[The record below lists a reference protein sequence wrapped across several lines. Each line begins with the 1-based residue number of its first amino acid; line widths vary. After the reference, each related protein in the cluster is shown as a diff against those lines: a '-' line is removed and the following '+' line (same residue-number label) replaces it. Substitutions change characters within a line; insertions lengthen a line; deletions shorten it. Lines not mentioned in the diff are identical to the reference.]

1 MKKMKKIGAAILAAT
16 MSFTMLVTV
25 NFPASAASNSVYEQR
40 FNTLYNK
47 IHDPANGYFSQEG
60 IPYHSVETLMVEGPD
75 YGHETSSETFSFYMW
90 LEAMKGK
97 ISGDYSSLS
106 TAWSKLE
113 KYLIPASD
121 EQPGMSTYKTSSPA
135 GYAKEG
141 DLPSDYPVN
150 VDSSAPVGQDPLS
163 DELKST
169 YNTSNMYLMHWIIDT
184 DNWYGYG
191 NKSDGTSRASKFNN
205 YQRGP
210 QESCWET
217 VPFPSWESFKW
228 GGSNG
233 FLGIFINSDAKQWR
247 YTNAPDAE
255 ARTIQ
260 AVYWAEQWA
269 KDAGKSI
276 DSTVVSSTSKMG
288 DYARYNLCDKF
299 FRKIGSPSQA
309 ATGKD
314 SMHYLI
320 NWYTG
325 WGGALDGT
333 WSWKQGCSFTHFG
346 YQSPIAAYALSQDS
360 GLKVKSST
368 GATDWDKSLKRQLE
382 FYQWLQSSEGA
393 IAGGATNSI
402 NGRYEAIPSGTS
414 TFYGM
419 AYDEDPV
426 YHDPS
431 SNKWFGM
438 QTWSMQRLAEYLY
451 KTNDATAKKILD
463 KWVSWVKPNVHFTS
477 DGDFEIPS
485 DLAWKGQPDTWS
497 GTATSNSN
505 LHVSI
510 TKYGQDLGI
519 AASLANTLSY
529 YYAATKDTESKTIA
543 KGLLDCI
550 WNKHQDTK
558 GVSVPEKRED
568 YKRFFD
574 EVYIPSS
581 FTGKNAQGADLKS
594 GATFISIRPKY
605 KLDPDWSKIQNYH
618 DTGVVPEFT
627 YHRFWGQVEV
637 AVANGIYAWLCEGTT
652 GVVIGDVNDDTF
664 VDALDLAKLKMYL
677 LDKTVAIN
685 KANSDVNQDGGV
697 DALDL
702 AQLKINLLNKPH

>member
-1 MKKMKKIGAAILAAT
+1 MKKIGAVVLAAS
-16 MSFTMLVTV
+16 MSFTMLFTSYT
-25 NFPASAASNSVYEQR
+25 PAAAATTTPNAYEQR
-40 FNTLYNK
+40 FNILYDK
-47 IHDPANGYFSQEG
+47 IHDSANGYFSPEG
-60 IPYHSVETLMVEGPD
+60 IPYHAVETLMVEGPD

-97 ISGDYSSLS
+97 ISGDYSSLA
-106 TAWSKLE
+106 TAWGNLE

-150 VDSSAPVGQDPLS
+150 VDSGATVGQDPLS
-163 DELKST
+163 DELKNT
-169 YNTSNMYLMHWIIDT
+169 YNTNDMYLMHWIIDT

-233 FLGIFINSDAKQWR
+233 FLGIFINSNAKQWR

-260 AVYWAEQWA
+260 AVYAAEQWA
-269 KDAGKSI
+269 KDQGKTIS
-276 DSTVVSSTSKMG
+276 STVLSNVSKMG

-299 FRKIGSPSQA
+299 FRKIGSPTQA
-309 ATGKD
+309 GSGKD
-314 SMHYLI
+314 SMQYLI
-320 NWYTG
+320 NWYAG
-325 WGGALDGT
+325 WGGALDGS
-333 WSWKQGCSFTHFG
+333 WSWKQGCSFNHFG
-346 YQSPIAAYALSQDS
+346 YQSPIAAYALSTDA

-368 GATDWDKSLKRQLE
+368 GASDWDKSLKRQLE

-393 IAGGATNSI
+393 IAGGCTNSV
-402 NGRYEAIPSGTS
+402 NGRYEPVPSGTS

-431 SNKWFGM
+431 SNQWFGM
-438 QTWSMQRLAEYLY
+438 QTWSMQRMAEYLY
-451 KTNDATAKKILD
+451 RTNDATAKKLLD
-463 KWVSWVKPNVHFTS
+463 KWVKWVKTTVRFTN
-477 DGDFEIPS
+477 GDFEIPA
-485 DLAWKGQPDTWS
+485 DLTWQGQPDTW
-497 GTATSNSN
+497 TPSNPSSN
-505 LHVSI
+505 PSLHVSVK
-510 TKYGQDLGI
+510 KYGQDLGI
-519 AASLANTLSY
+519 AASLANTLCY
-529 YYAATKDTESKTIA
+529 YYAATKDTESKDIA
-543 KGLLDCI
+543 KKLLDCI
-550 WNKHQDTK
+550 WDKHQDTK
-558 GVSVPEKRED
+558 GVSVAEKRED

-574 EVYIPSS
+574 TVYIPTNFS
-581 FTGKNAQGADLKS
+581 GKNAQGADLKN

-605 KLDPDWSKIQNYH
+605 KLDPDWNKIQNYK
-618 DTGVVPEFT
+618 DTGVVPEFN

-637 AVANGIYAWLCEGTT
+637 AVANGVYGWLCADNKLL
-652 GVVIGDVNDDTF
+652 GDLNDDGAI
-664 VDALDLAKLKMYL
+664 DAIDFALMKMYL
-677 LDKTVAIN
+677 LDSKTSVNKTNADMNEDSSIDAI
-685 KANSDVNQDGGV
+685 DF
-697 DALDL
+697 ALL
-702 AQLKINLLNKPH
+702 KQQLLSRPQ